1 MRTTL
6 EKLLNFK
13 SSNSKDSSIEKDQR
27 IHKLIQEYRET
38 GRNNLQQ
45 IEQEFIE
52 YLNELQ
58 SNSFLKSQR
67 DDYEKQINYLKDQ
80 LDKTQR
86 DLSAEHN

>member
-27 IHKLIQEYRET
+27 IHKLIKEYRET

-45 IEQEFIE
+45 VEQEFIE

-80 LDKTQR
+80 LDKT
-86 DLSAEHN
+86 